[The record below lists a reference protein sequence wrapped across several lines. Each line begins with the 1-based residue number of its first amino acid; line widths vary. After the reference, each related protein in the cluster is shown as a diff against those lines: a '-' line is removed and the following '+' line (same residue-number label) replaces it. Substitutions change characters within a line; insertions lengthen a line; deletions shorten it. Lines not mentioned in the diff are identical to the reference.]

1 MGIKKRKEHEI
12 SHMRG
17 LILKTAIILF
27 LDQGF
32 ENITI
37 RNIAERSNT
46 ALRLFIYISRI
57 KMKIHSLFFLLIMLL
72 SAVNVSSQPFDV
84 TTVLSVPHLTPGD
97 RNIGLE
103 FTIQN
108 NQDISIGNVKAYL
121 FLRYPFSASLSPNNK
136 LGEISYPGY
145 LISTGGSGDEYT
157 PYFDLPPKMFRKT
170 FFKIDI
176 DRSANY
182 GDYDLPYTIFY
193 ENKEYNGKITL
204 TIKGNTLIEIKNVSV
219 ASDNSQ
225 VEPGEV
231 FKIRVSLENVGDNEI
246 KWLKLSLN
254 PKDKALIPLSSDSE
268 IIFQDIPHGSIK
280 DTEIWFS
287 LEKDAA
293 IKNYPIDLALA
304 YLDERGIEYN
314 ETKLV
319 GIVASGRGNMDIAK
333 KTTEP
338 AVIIENN
345 PFTLTLKIENTGTGD
360 AKGVTAHL
368 NSSLVGD
375 DLAYLGEIK
384 KDDYSNAL
392 FTLDSDGIGKKSG
405 ILHISYEDD
414 FGKHDVQKEIIL
426 IVNPADGGNF
436 LPLFIGIIAVIIVI
450 LYFKRRKPKP

>member
-1 MGIKKRKEHEI
+1 M
-12 SHMRG
+12 
-17 LILKTAIILF
+17 
-27 LDQGF
+27 
-32 ENITI
+32 N
-37 RNIAERSNT
+37 
-46 ALRLFIYISRI
+46 IYIAAI
-57 KMKIHSLFFLLIMLL
+57 FLIMA
-72 SAVNVSSQPFDV
+72 STINAQADPFNV

-108 NQDISIGNVKAYL
+108 NQDTSLVNVKAYL
-121 FLRYPFSASLSPNNK
+121 FLRYPFSASVTPNNK
-136 LGEISYPGY
+136 LGEISNPGY

-157 PYFDLPPKMFRKT
+157 PYFDLSPHMSRKT

-193 ENKEYNGKITL
+193 DGKEYNGKIIL
-204 TIKGNTLIEIKNVSV
+204 TVKGNTLIEIKNVYV
-219 ASDNSQ
+219 ASNNSQ

-246 KWLKLSLN
+246 KWLKLSLD

-268 IIFQDIPHGSIK
+268 MIFKDIPHGSIK

-293 IKNYPIDLALA
+293 VKNYPIDLELT

-319 GIVASGRGNMDIAK
+319 GIVASGRANMDIAK

-338 AVIIENN
+338 AVIIENK

-360 AKGVTAHL
+360 AKGVTARL
-368 NSSLVGD
+368 DSQLEGD
-375 DLAYLGEIK
+375 NLAYLGEIK

-392 FTLDSDGIGKKSG
+392 FTLDSDGSGKKSG
-405 ILHISYEDD
+405 ILHITYEDD
-414 FGKHDVQKEIIL
+414 FGKHDIQKEIIL
-426 IVNPADGGNF
+426 VVNPAEGGNLF
-436 LPLFIGIIAVIIVI
+436 LLLIGIIAIVIIV
-450 LYFKRRKPKP
+450 LYLKRRKPKT

>member
-1 MGIKKRKEHEI
+1 
-12 SHMRG
+12 
-17 LILKTAIILF
+17 
-27 LDQGF
+27 
-32 ENITI
+32 
-37 RNIAERSNT
+37 
-46 ALRLFIYISRI
+46 
-57 KMKIHSLFFLLIMLL
+57 MKINYIFVLLIMLVSVVNA
-72 SAVNVSSQPFDV
+72 SAQPFDV

-97 RNIGLE
+97 QNIGLE

-108 NQDISIGNVKAYL
+108 NQEVSIGNVKAYL
-121 FLRYPFSASLSPNNK
+121 FLRYPFSASISPNNK

-157 PYFDLPPKMFRKT
+157 PYFDLPAKKSRKT

-176 DRSANY
+176 DQRANY

-193 ENKEYNGKITL
+193 DTKEYNGKITL
-204 TIKGNTLIEIKNVSV
+204 TVKGNTLIEIKNVSV
-219 ASDNSQ
+219 ASNNSQ

-231 FKIRVSLENVGDNEI
+231 FKIQVSLENVGDNEI

-268 IIFQDIPHGSIK
+268 IIFKDIPHGSIK
-280 DTEIWFS
+280 DSEIWFS

-293 IKNYPIDLALA
+293 VKNYPIDLELT

-319 GIVASGRGNMDIAK
+319 GIVASGRANMDIAK

-338 AVIIENN
+338 AVIIANN

-360 AKGVTAHL
+360 AKGVTARL

-375 DLAYLGEIK
+375 NLAYLGEIK

-392 FTLDSDGIGKKSG
+392 FTLDSDGSGKKSG
-405 ILHISYEDD
+405 ILYISYEDD
-414 FGKHDVQKEIIL
+414 FGKHEIQKEIIL
-426 IVNPADGGNF
+426 VVNPAKSDNL
-436 LPLFIGIIAVIIVI
+436 LPLLIGIVAIVI
-450 LYFKRRKPKP
+450 VVLFLKRKVPKT